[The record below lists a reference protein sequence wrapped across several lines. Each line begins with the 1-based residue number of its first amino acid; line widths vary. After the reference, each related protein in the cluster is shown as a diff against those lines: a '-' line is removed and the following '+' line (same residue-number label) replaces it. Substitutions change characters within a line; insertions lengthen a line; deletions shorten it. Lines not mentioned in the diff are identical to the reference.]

1 LRHDRAA
8 RKPAAADADDD
19 VSVPP
24 HRRAARRAA
33 DDDPDRRGLEGARRR
48 GLRRAH
54 PRLAEDAAEE
64 ERAGRLRDAVGT
76 RRARQPHRHRAGR
89 ADRDDDLHAQRPRQG
104 GGLLR
109 RLRPHRA
116 RALADP
122 QPARA
127 QPLLP
132 GAPARRQRRG
142 AARPF
147 GRARSVDDPVG
158 PRERGAPARPAARSG
173 RRCAGRLVSC
183 AHRPRLA
190 REPRGSR
197 RRLSGLGSGRVNAA
211 ACQQAIEGVGA
222 GVAASLRAVDCAAGA
237 TAQAAFGRLFG
248 SDGALLPALTILL
261 TLYVAFFAFALIT
274 GRSRIGVAAL
284 TPRMITVGLVLT
296 FATSWIAYQSVVW
309 NLAVGAPDQIAGIL
323 MGTRGS
329 ATTLFA
335 DKIDV
340 VFAALIEAGGSQGG
354 ESATTAF
361 SPPGLM
367 WLGAMLLLLGTVGL
381 LATCKIALAIL
392 LTLGPIFVVLALFPS
407 TRGLFTGWLKGVVM
421 LAITP
426 LFAVLGG
433 TLMLELA
440 VPVLRSL
447 VQVPGMI
454 DARAAMA
461 F

>member
-1 LRHDRAA
+1 MT
-8 RKPAAADADDD
+8 P
-19 VSVPP
+19 
-24 HRRAARRAA
+24 
-33 DDDPDRRGLEGARRR
+33 
-48 GLRRAH
+48 
-54 PRLAEDAAEE
+54 
-64 ERAGRLRDAVGT
+64 
-76 RRARQPHRHRAGR
+76 
-89 ADRDDDLHAQRPRQG
+89 
-104 GGLLR
+104 
-109 RLRPHRA
+109 
-116 RALADP
+116 
-122 QPARA
+122 
-127 QPLLP
+127 
-132 GAPARRQRRG
+132 
-142 AARPF
+142 
-147 GRARSVDDPVG
+147 
-158 PRERGAPARPAARSG
+158 
-173 RRCAGRLVSC
+173 
-183 AHRPRLA
+183 
-190 REPRGSR
+190 
-197 RRLSGLGSGRVNAA
+197 A
-211 ACQQAIEGVGA
+211 ACQQALEGVGA

-261 TLYVAFFAFALIT
+261 TLYVGFFAFALIT

-323 MGTRGS
+323 LGTNGS
-329 ATTLFA
+329 ATTIFA

-340 VFAALIEAGGSQGG
+340 VFAALIEATGPQGTEG
-354 ESATTAF
+354 ATSAF

-392 LTLGPIFVVLALFPS
+392 LALGPIFVVLALFPS

-421 LAITP
+421 LAVTP

-447 VQVPGMI
+447 VQFPGMI

-461 F
+461 FFMIGAVHAALMAMVLKVAGTMVAGWTVFGLAGGSVRNEDKAVNAAPAVALAPRAAPATAPTGSIASSREIRLGSAATPAANDAGPSAPGQIRRDTRFVSAVAASAAPLSAPSPSRVRGIGSRFRTPVRSMETFK